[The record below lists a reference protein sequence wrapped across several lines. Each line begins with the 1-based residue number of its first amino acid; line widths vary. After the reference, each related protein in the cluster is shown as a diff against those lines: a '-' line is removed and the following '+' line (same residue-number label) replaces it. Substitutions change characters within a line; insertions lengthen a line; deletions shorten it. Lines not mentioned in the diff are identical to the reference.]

1 MSSPAPWG
9 IRSREIE
16 SFVMEKRV
24 ILAFVLSFA
33 VLYAFRALYSP
44 SPPAESETSVQTTS
58 TVPTTNGSRGSNPP
72 AEKTE
77 ALSATVGDV
86 RAEKAEDVEIDTPLY
101 TAIFSNIGGVLTS
114 YKLKAYSDAEG
125 HPLELIDQTA
135 GAKVGWPLAVTTGDK
150 TLDEEL
156 SRAQFVGRKNG
167 DRLSFEMASNGVH
180 AQKIFRFDSENYEFS
195 LEVSVVKDGKSIPSY
210 IAWRGGFG
218 DQSLPENQ
226 RTDPAKKNAVYQ
238 GDSGFKRVNL
248 RGMKDQGQD
257 FTTIRA
263 GVDDQYFLAM
273 FLLPDNPVPIKVQK
287 QEYPTPDAKTKVP
300 ALSVSAIV
308 PESRAVR
315 VYVGPK
321 QRDWLSKADPQL
333 SNIIDYGWFEFIARP
348 LVFCLLWIHSYI
360 GNFGWAIILLTI
372 ALNVV
377 LFPLRLKQQVSML
390 KMQKIQPHMRRLQ
403 DQYKKLKA
411 TDPRREQVQ
420 KEMMNL
426 YKEHGVNP
434 MGGCLPLLLQMP
446 LLFGFYSALSY
457 SIELRRAPWML
468 WVKDLSQPDYIL
480 QIGSYS
486 IPVLAILMAISM
498 FVQQKMT
505 PTANVDPA
513 QAKMMTIMPLMF
525 TFMFWSQS
533 SGLVLYWLTSNVIG
547 IIQQVVINKY
557 WSPHA
562 EAKLSAR
569 NSPKEARGS

>member
-1 MSSPAPWG
+1 
-9 IRSREIE
+9 
-16 SFVMEKRV
+16 MEKRV

-33 VLYAFRALYSP
+33 VLYAFRSLYSP
-44 SPPAESETSVQTTS
+44 PPPAESETSVQTPS
-58 TVPTTNGSRGSNPP
+58 AVPTTNGSSGSNAP

-77 ALSATVGDV
+77 PLSATVGDV
-86 RAEKAEDVEIDTPLY
+86 RAEKPEDFEIDTPLY
-101 TAIFSNIGGVLTS
+101 TAIFSNIGGVLKS
-114 YKLKAYSDAEG
+114 YKLKAYSDGEG
-125 HPLELIDQTA
+125 HPLELIDPA
-135 GAKVGWPLAVTTGDK
+135 ARAKVGWPLSVTTGDK

-156 SRAQFVGRKNG
+156 SRAPFLGRKNG

-180 AQKIFRFDSENYEFS
+180 VQKLFQFDPQNYEFS
-195 LEVSVVKDGKSIPSY
+195 LQVAITNDEKPIPSY
-210 IAWRGGFG
+210 VSWRGGFG
-218 DQSLPENQ
+218 DQSIPQ
-226 RTDPAKKNAVYQ
+226 DPAKKNAVYQ
-238 GDSGFKRVNL
+238 SDSTFKRVNL
-248 RGMKDQGQD
+248 RSLKDQEQD
-257 FTTIRA
+257 FTTVRA
-263 GVDDQYFLAM
+263 GLDDQYFLAM
-273 FLLPDNPVPIKVQK
+273 FLLPDSPVVVKVRK
-287 QEYPTPDAKTKVP
+287 QEYPSPDAKTQVP
-300 ALSVSAIV
+300 TLSLSAPVAEVRPI
-308 PESRAVR
+308 R

-333 SNIIDYGWFEFIARP
+333 ANIIDYGWFEFIARP
-348 LVFCLLWIHSYI
+348 LVFCLLWIHSYV

-372 ALNVV
+372 ALNIV

-390 KMQKIQPHMRRLQ
+390 KMQKIQPQMRRLQ

-420 KEMMNL
+420 KEMMGL

-468 WVKDLSQPDYIL
+468 WVKDLSQPDYVFHN
-480 QIGSYS
+480 

-498 FVQQKMT
+498 FVQQKLT
-505 PTANVDPA
+505 PTTNVDPA
-513 QAKMMTIMPLMF
+513 QAKMMMIMPFMF

-547 IIQQVVINKY
+547 IIQQVFINKY

-562 EAKLSAR
+562 EAKLTAR